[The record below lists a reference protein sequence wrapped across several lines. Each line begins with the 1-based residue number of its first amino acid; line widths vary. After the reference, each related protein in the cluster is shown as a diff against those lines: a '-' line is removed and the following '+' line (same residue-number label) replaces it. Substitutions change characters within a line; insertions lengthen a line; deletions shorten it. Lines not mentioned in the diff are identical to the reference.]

1 MGAGDARGSR
11 TVNERRSKTFAIR
24 PGGMGFDD
32 APADLPP
39 QRQWLEE
46 AWAAPVEE
54 RSVEVEGATIR
65 YRGWGLDQTDKP
77 GLIFVHGF
85 IAHARWWDH
94 IAPWFAD
101 RYRVAAINL
110 SGMGDSDRRASYSR
124 KQYAREVL
132 AVAHDAGLAPLTIVA
147 HSFGGITGLY
157 AAYLEPDVI
166 ERVVVIDAHP
176 FREGGSKLGDAP
188 AEKFYATREDA
199 LARYRLSPPGAWPDK
214 DVLAHVAQHSLRQS
228 AQGWGWKFD
237 PATFVASDRE
247 EMTIALRGLTVPV
260 DYIHAA
266 RSDFAGMDAVE
277 AFVDAMPT
285 CGVPVSLP
293 FCHHHAM
300 IEQPVALVAALN
312 GLFAHPRRGA
322 A

>member
-1 MGAGDARGSR
+1 MSEKKR
-11 TVNERRSKTFAIR
+11 KTFAIR

-32 APADLPP
+32 APAEVPP
-39 QRQWLEE
+39 QRLWLEE
-46 AWAAPVEE
+46 AWAAPVED
-54 RSVEVEGATIR
+54 RAVEVEGATIR
-65 YRGWGLDQTDKP
+65 YRGWGLDDASKP

-110 SGMGDSDRRASYSR
+110 SGMGDSDRRATYSR

-132 AVAHDAGLAPLTIVA
+132 AVAEHAGLAPLTIVA
-147 HSFGGITGLY
+147 HSFGAITGLY
-157 AAYLEPDVI
+157 AAYLAP
-166 ERVVVIDAHP
+166 ERIARAVVIDAHP
-176 FREGGSKLGDAP
+176 FREGASKLGDAP
-188 AEKFYATREDA
+188 VEKFYPSREEA

-214 DVLAHVAQHSLRQS
+214 DVLTHVAQHSLQQS
-228 AQGWGWKFD
+228 ENGWGWKFD
-237 PATFVASDRE
+237 PNTFAASDRE
-247 EMTIALRGLTVPV
+247 EMTVALRGLAVPV

-266 RSDFAGMDAVE
+266 RSDFAGMDAVQ

-312 GLFAHPRRGA
+312 GLFAHPRQRA
-322 A
+322 

>member
-1 MGAGDARGSR
+1 MSDKPR
-11 TVNERRSKTFAIR
+11 KTFAIR
-24 PGGMGFDD
+24 PGGMGYDD
-32 APADLPP
+32 PPADAPP
-39 QRQWLEE
+39 QRQWLET
-46 AWAAPVEE
+46 AWAAPAEE
-54 RSVEVEGATIR
+54 RAVEVEGAVIR
-65 YRGWGLDQTDKP
+65 YRGWGLDDASKP

-110 SGMGDSDRRASYSR
+110 SGMGDSDRRETYSR

-132 AVAHDAGLAPLTIVA
+132 AVARDAALEPLTIVA
-147 HSFGGITGLY
+147 HSFGAITGLY
-157 AAYLEPDVI
+157 AAWLAPDLV
-166 ERVVVIDAHP
+166 ERAVVIDAHP
-176 FREGGSKLGDAP
+176 FREGGSKLGEAP
-188 AEKFYATREDA
+188 AEKFYATREEA

-214 DVLAHVAQHSLRQS
+214 DVLAYVAQHSLRQS

-237 PATFVASDRE
+237 PKTFAASDRE
-247 EMTIALRGLTVPV
+247 EMTAALRGLAVPV
-260 DYIHAA
+260 DYIHAD

-277 AFVDAMPT
+277 AFVAAMPN
-285 CGVPVSLP
+285 CGAPVSLP

-312 GLFAHPRRGA
+312 GLFAHPRRRA
-322 A
+322 